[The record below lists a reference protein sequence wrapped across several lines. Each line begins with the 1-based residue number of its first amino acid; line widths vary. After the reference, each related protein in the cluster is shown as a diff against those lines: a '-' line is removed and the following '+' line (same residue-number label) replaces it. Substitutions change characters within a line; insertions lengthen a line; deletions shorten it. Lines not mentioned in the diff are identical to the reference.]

1 MGIPTQRGLASQG
14 TDELLGVEEGLW
26 EERRVKGESRQHQ
39 HVGGRQERSREQEKW
54 RSQRE
59 EGAPSRGSR
68 VA

>member
-39 HVGGRQERSREQEKW
+39 HVGGRQERSRE
-54 RSQRE
+54 
-59 EGAPSRGSR
+59 
-68 VA
+68 